1 MNIPVPP
8 LFLYEKDFNKY
19 EVMDGQQRVSAL
31 QSFYLGEFKL
41 SGLDIWRELNG
52 RTYSTLPSQ
61 VRSGLDRRS
70 ISYVVVLKESTPDE
84 EDALFLELLSRGECS
99 QIER

>member
-1 MNIPVPP
+1 
-8 LFLYEKDFNKY
+8 
-19 EVMDGQQRVSAL
+19 
-31 QSFYLGEFKL
+31 
-41 SGLDIWRELNG
+41 LNG

-84 EDALFLELLSRGECS
+84 EDALFLRQTVFARLNTGGIKLEHQEIRNCLYQGLSTNS
-99 QIER
+99 SKI